1 MTYPTWGDQG
11 AQHPSSFAPPPP
23 TAPGAGPGVP
33 GHGGPAPTWP
43 AQAAHPSAPYGAG
56 FAPSSGPPPRP
67 PAGNG
72 SAVAALVV
80 GIVALLLC
88 LVPVV
93 NVVAGILALVAI
105 GLGIAG
111 LVRAGRVPR
120 GTGTAIAGLCLGL
133 VAGLGSIVSTVAYA
147 AMQPA
152 EVTWVDTAESAT
164 TTPEP
169 DVVTSDGAETP
180 GDDPAASQPLPVEE
194 PVTPALPAV
203 GTPVRDGD
211 FEFVVGGMECG
222 VMRVGD
228 DYFSETPQG
237 QYCIVS
243 LTVTNVGDSAQ
254 TFFGSNQYTV
264 NAAGQEYSA
273 DDVAGLYLG
282 DDVQSWI
289 EPVNPGNSI
298 SPRVVFDVPLD
309 GAPVSIELHDS
320 AFSGGV
326 LAALG

>member
-1 MTYPTWGDQG
+1 M
-11 AQHPSSFAPPPP
+11 
-23 TAPGAGPGVP
+23 
-33 GHGGPAPTWP
+33 
-43 AQAAHPSAPYGAG
+43 
-56 FAPSSGPPPRP
+56 
-67 PAGNG
+67 
-72 SAVAALVV
+72 
-80 GIVALLLC
+80 ALLLC
-88 LVPVV
+88 LAPVV
-93 NVVAGILALVAI
+93 NVVAGLLALVAV
-105 GLGIAG
+105 GLGIGG

-120 GTGTAIAGLCLGL
+120 GTGAAITGLCLGL
-133 VAGLGSIVSTVAYA
+133 VAGLGSIVSTVAYS
-147 AMQPA
+147 AMQRA
-152 EVTWVDTAESAT
+152 EVTWVDTAETA

-169 DVVTSDGAETP
+169 DPVTSDGAETT
-180 GDDPAASQPLPVEE
+180 GDEPAVSQPLPVEE

-211 FEFVVGGMECG
+211 FEFVVGAMECG

-228 DYFSETPQG
+228 DYFYETPQG

-243 LTVTNVGDSAQ
+243 LNVTNVGDSAQ
-254 TFFGSNQYTV
+254 TFFGSNQYAL

-282 DDVQSWI
+282 DDVQAWI